1 MWRSTKSERI
11 ISATSCYD
19 SYSVSWWLKNAFNK
33 NGCHIWP
40 LQHPVRLL
48 PTLVNAASA
57 PWPLWLK
64 VWENPNNS
72 NMSSSETL
80 EGFKFLQKTYS
91 HSSISSK
98 GLSGCCT
105 AHEPASA
112 DRCAE
117 GCPCSSHHQD
127 PPEDTQAHFI
137 MHQITFSLY
146 KSYRCLHRLR
156 LAKKKNVLLILLLKG
171 SQADEFMFPQIWHHQ
186 SSTSQDSW
194 SWDNSANTRPVLFKK
209 DGGRFKLK
217 KN

>member
-11 ISATSCYD
+11 ISATCCYD
-19 SYSVSWWLKNAFNK
+19 SYSVSWWPKNTFNK
-33 NGCHIWP
+33 NGSHIWP
-40 LQHPVRLL
+40 LQHPVCLL

-91 HSSISSK
+91 HSPISSK
-98 GLSGCCT
+98 CLSGCCT

-156 LAKKKNVLLILLLKG
+156 LAKKNILLSCYWKEVKQMNSCFLKSG
-171 SQADEFMFPQIWHHQ
+171 TTSRAHHKTRDHETTAQIQ
-186 SSTSQDSW
+186 GLYYSRRMEVVS
-194 SWDNSANTRPVLFKK
+194 N
-209 DGGRFKLK
+209 
-217 KN
+217 